1 MSDSGEQVA
10 YLLCAGG
17 VGLPVAGVAARMLW
31 QRSSRKQA
39 ANLQRAV
46 AQIAAGLRGEID

>member
-1 MSDSGEQVA
+1 MIDSGEQVA

-46 AQIAAGLRGEID
+46 AQIAAGLRGEFD